1 MAEEIDQKTISAQ
14 EEAPQSSQAP
24 ADVAGVGR
32 RYHQRRNVTII
43 VDSTSDYAPGVAE
56 QLGVEV
62 IPFTYVDSNGVEH
75 VDDMWKTQDPHEFYE
90 NMRKHPETHYTTS
103 AVTPGRYLEI
113 FERAAEEGLP
123 IIYMGLSEG
132 LSSSINAAR
141 QAADMLR
148 EKHPGTEIYVLDNRC
163 DSAAG
168 ELLAIEVVRQASN
181 GLTAR
186 ELYDWASDAR
196 FFIHGYFTLDSFDA
210 LAAGGR
216 IPPAAAN
223 VGGKLDIKP
232 ELSYDLNG
240 ALTLRGMCRGR
251 KKALRAIIQDFR
263 DNYAHDPSLPLAIV
277 STDAEKDADWLEHEI
292 RKERGCEDVT
302 VIRSSVSPILGTHVG
317 PGMVALVFWGTDRR
331 EKLSLTDRIAKRVR
345 GRANGGGDIQDA
357 PGTPG
362 AQS

>member
-1 MAEEIDQKTISAQ
+1 MAQDLSDQL
-14 EEAPQSSQAP
+14 AP
-24 ADVAGVGR
+24 AGAPVDVRSVGR
-32 RYHQRRNVTII
+32 AYHQKRQVKII
-43 VDSTSDYAPGVAE
+43 VDSTADYAPGVAE

-62 IPFTYVDSNGVEH
+62 IPFTYVGPDGEH
-75 VDDMWKTQDPHEFYE
+75 VDDLWATSDPHEFYE
-90 NMRKHPETHYTTS
+90 GMRKNPHVRYTTS
-103 AVTPGRYLEI
+103 AVTPGRYLEV

-123 IIYMGLSEG
+123 TIYMGLTAG
-132 LSSSINAAR
+132 LSSSIYAAE
-141 QAADMLR
+141 QAAQMVRDS
-148 EKHPGTEIYVLDNRC
+148 HPDFEIYVLDTRC

-181 GLTAR
+181 GLSAE
-186 ELYDWASDAR
+186 ELYAWASDAR
-196 FFIHGYFTLDSFDA
+196 YFVQGYFTLDSFDA

-263 DNYAHDPSLPLAIV
+263 ENYAHDSSLPLAIV
-277 STDAEKDADWLEHEI
+277 STDAEKDADWLEREV
-292 RKERGCEDVT
+292 RKEKGCEDVT
-302 VIRSSVSPILGTHVG
+302 VIRSQVSPILGSHVG

-331 EKLSLTDRIAKRVR
+331 EKVSLTDRIARKVKK
-345 GRANGGGDIQDA
+345 
-357 PGTPG
+357 G
-362 AQS
+362 AQ

>member
-1 MAEEIDQKTISAQ
+1 
-14 EEAPQSSQAP
+14 
-24 ADVAGVGR
+24 
-32 RYHQRRNVTII
+32 
-43 VDSTSDYAPGVAE
+43 
-56 QLGVEV
+56 
-62 IPFTYVDSNGVEH
+62 
-75 VDDMWKTQDPHEFYE
+75 
-90 NMRKHPETHYTTS
+90 MRKHPQTHYTTS
-103 AVTPGRYLEI
+103 AVTPGRYLEV
-113 FERAAEEGLP
+113 FEKAAEEGLP

-148 EKHPGTEIYVLDNRC
+148 EKRPGTEIYVLDNRC

-277 STDAEKDADWLEHEI
+277 STDAEKDADWLEHA
-292 RKERGCEDVT
+292 RRRAARTSPSFAPRSRPSWGPTWDRAWWPSSSGAPT
-302 VIRSSVSPILGTHVG
+302 AARSSRSPTASPSACEVAQTAAAMPKMRPELRAHNPSLGTQPGRPAAHAPRGGLPHMKG
-317 PGMVALVFWGTDRR
+317 PSICPQPTGQRSPSSAPASWVP
-331 EKLSLTDRIAKRVR
+331 LSPATSWMPATTSR
-345 GRANGGGDIQDA
+345 
-357 PGTPG
+357 
-362 AQS
+362 